1 MKSTREAQKEALE
14 TLIEFNERLLK
25 NMKIIFKELSG
36 KRLDD
41 TDKFLKA
48 IVDAMNWEIS
58 VVNGT
63 SELLNEGKE
72 RVNKNAFNEKISE
85 FAEALK
91 TNDDQKMAEAIRM
104 LIPEFEN
111 LNVAAKEVIGQSN

>member
-1 MKSTREAQKEALE
+1 MENTKKEQQEALE
-14 TLIEFNERLLK
+14 TLVEFNERLLK
-25 NMKIIFKELSG
+25 NMKIIKELSG

-48 IVDAMNWEIS
+48 TVDAMNWEIA

-72 RVNKNAFNEKISE
+72 RVNKEVFNERISK

-91 TNDDQKMAEAIRM
+91 TNDDGEMAEAIQM

-111 LNVAAKEVIGQSN
+111 LNVAAKEVIAQ

>member
-1 MKSTREAQKEALE
+1 MESLKKEQQEALE
-14 TLIEFNERLLK
+14 TLVEFNERLLK
-25 NMKIIFKELSG
+25 NMKIIVKELSG

-48 IVDAMNWEIS
+48 IVDAMNWEIA

-63 SELLNEGKE
+63 SELLNAGKE
-72 RVNKNAFNEKISE
+72 RVNKKVFNERISK

-91 TNDDQKMAEAIRM
+91 TNDDGEIAEAIQI

-111 LNVAAKEVIGQSN
+111 LNVAAKEVIIQ

>member
-1 MKSTREAQKEALE
+1 MENTKKEQQEALE
-14 TLIEFNERLLK
+14 TLIEFNEKLLK
-25 NMKIIFKELSG
+25 NMKIVVKELSG

-41 TDKFLKA
+41 TDKFLRA

-91 TNDDQKMAEAIRM
+91 TNDDQKMAEAIQM

>member
-1 MKSTREAQKEALE
+1 
-14 TLIEFNERLLK
+14 
-25 NMKIIFKELSG
+25 MKIIVKELSG
-36 KRLDD
+36 KRLYD

-48 IVDAMNWEIS
+48 IVDAMNWEIA

-91 TNDDQKMAEAIRM
+91 TNDDQKMADTIQM